1 MRKNIMMIG
10 LILYYSPLNKVG
22 VIIDENAVRYPFSS
36 HEWQEDADL
45 KLGLKVTF
53 DLNHGDQVTNI
64 RQEWLVA

>member
-1 MRKNIMMIG
+1 MKENIMIIG
-10 LILYYSPLNKVG
+10 LILHYSPLNKVG
-22 VIIDENAVRYPFSS
+22 IVIDENAVRYPFSS